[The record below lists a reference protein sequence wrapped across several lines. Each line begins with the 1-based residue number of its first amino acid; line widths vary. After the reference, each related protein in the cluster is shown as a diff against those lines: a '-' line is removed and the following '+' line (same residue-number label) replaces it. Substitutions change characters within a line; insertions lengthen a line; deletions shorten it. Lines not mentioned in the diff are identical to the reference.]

1 MSCADSPVPIVEDGD
16 MSEEESG
23 HSLPGFEMDGGPA
36 SINQMPLDWNVPRE
50 PVPDLIAR
58 HCSKEPPLEE
68 QQATLKTQQVRVAE
82 GQGDFDQPKKAR
94 KRKDEKLKKKKRKK
108 KL

>member
-1 MSCADSPVPIVEDGD
+1 

-36 SINQMPLDWNVPRE
+36 SVNQMPLDWNVPRE

-58 HCSKEPPLEE
+58 HCSKEPPLEV
-68 QQATLKTQQVRVAE
+68 QQATLKAQQVRGAE
-82 GQGDFDQPKKAR
+82 VRPDFDQPEKAR
-94 KRKDEKLKKKKRKK
+94 KRKEEKLKEKKSKK
-108 KL
+108 SKSKLE